1 MAAGAYTFTISFPGY
16 TPIVQQVSLI
26 AGVATKL
33 NVTLVSAMKNVA

>member
-1 MAAGAYTFTISFPGY
+1 MAAGDYTFTISFPGY
-16 TPIVQQVSLI
+16 TPVVQQVSLI